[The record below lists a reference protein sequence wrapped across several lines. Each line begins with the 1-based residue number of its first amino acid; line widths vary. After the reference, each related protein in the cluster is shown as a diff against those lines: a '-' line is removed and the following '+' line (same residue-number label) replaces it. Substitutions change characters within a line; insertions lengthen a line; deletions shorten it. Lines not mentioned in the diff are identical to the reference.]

1 MTKHLQRDM
10 ESLER
15 EIITQSSLV
24 EEMIS
29 KASRALYEVQVDL
42 ANEVIEKERAINESE
57 VKIEEDCLKILALHQ
72 PVAVDLTGNGNRV
85 EDQ

>member
-42 ANEVIEKERAINESE
+42 ANEVIE
-57 VKIEEDCLKILALHQ
+57 
-72 PVAVDLTGNGNRV
+72 
-85 EDQ
+85 